1 MPSIILLSM
10 LVIFLKLLW
19 AFIWFLVTTWVY
31 PWAWIWPAGHCRLMQ
46 EVAQLFS
53 FDRYH
58 NSSLNY
64 FGAIDVKID
73 GSVLEEKS
81 SDSETFLYLLNLI
94 RALASSLLLKL
105 LPRKLVRSM
114 KFLSRE
120 AALYLYKS
128 TIQPSMESCF
138 IHGLVLITASWIC
151 WISCR
156 NGYIEL
162 LVLHLLP
169 LFLVRRCN
177 VTSLNL

>member
-1 MPSIILLSM
+1 MMSSIILLSM

-19 AFIWFLVTTWVY
+19 AFIWFLATTWVY
-31 PWAWIWPAGHCRLMQ
+31 PWAWIWPARHCRLMQ
-46 EVAQLFS
+46 KVAQLFS

-81 SDSETFLYLLNLI
+81 SDSETFFFLLNLI
-94 RALASSLLLKL
+94 RALASPQLLKL
-105 LPRKLVRSM
+105 LSRKLVRSM

-128 TIQPSMESCF
+128 TIRPSMEYCF
-138 IHGLVLITASWIC
+138 HTWACAHNCFLNILNKLQKRVYRIVGPSLVASLLGL
-151 WISCR
+151 
-156 NGYIEL
+156 
-162 LVLHLLP
+162 
-169 LFLVRRCN
+169 
-177 VTSLNL
+177 SL